1 MTTTELIEFLKKHQ
15 FGGATGRPRTV
26 YICVGEEIYDMVIE
40 DYSTG
45 DGLFTEL
52 YITLAERKEE

>member
-1 MTTTELIEFLKKHQ
+1 MTTTEMIELLRKYE

-26 YICVGEEIYDMVIE
+26 YICVSDTIYDTDIE
-40 DYSTG
+40 SISTG

-52 YITLAERKEE
+52 YLHFREDGE